1 MRRFW
6 FRALNIEH
14 LWFRSGA
21 RVLNLVSVVQIS
33 TFYSD
38 HGGVEKSVSDLVSGL
53 KTEHD
58 VRVLCT
64 HNSAKTSREQR
75 DGVMVTAVGAPFG
88 IQGRPL
94 AATFPLELGRQECD
108 VAHYHLPFPLAMAS
122 HMLAAPK
129 ARLTVATWHHDL
141 VRHAKFNKM
150 IQPLLE
156 SFLDRMDIII
166 VTAPALIDHTP
177 VLRKRRHK
185 CRVIPLGIE
194 EQRFSPSDSDAA
206 ANAQGQAASIDVL
219 FVGRLVYYKGC
230 DVLLR
235 AVSKIDAR
243 LALVGE
249 GPLRGELEALAAE
262 LGISDRVRFLG
273 RVSDE
278 HLAQVY
284 KDSSIFVLPST
295 LPTECFGLVQ
305 VEAMLNGKPVINT
318 DLPTGVPWVS
328 LHNETGITVPP
339 GDVDALS
346 NAIKLLLTNSELRR
360 TLGAQAAQRAQNM
373 FTLKH
378 HVEAM
383 ADLYADLL
391 AN

>member
-1 MRRFW
+1 M
-6 FRALNIEH
+6 
-14 LWFRSGA
+14 
-21 RVLNLVSVVQIS
+21 VSVVQIS
-33 TFYSD
+33 TFFSD

-53 KTEHD
+53 KREHD
-58 VRVLCT
+58 VHVLCT
-64 HNSAKTSREQR
+64 HNVVKTKREER
-75 DGVMVTAVGAPFG
+75 DGVKVTAVGAPFG

-94 AATFPLELGRQECD
+94 SATFPLELGRQECD

-122 HMLAAPK
+122 HILRAPR

-141 VRHAKFNKM
+141 VRHARFNKM

-156 SFLDRMDIII
+156 SFLDKVDVII

-177 VLRKRRHK
+177 VLAKRRHK

-194 EQRFSPSDSDAA
+194 EGRFKEEGVNPSPDQIKYGA
-206 ANAQGQAASIDVL
+206 DVL

-230 DVLLR
+230 NVLLD
-235 AVSKIDAR
+235 AISKVDAT

-249 GPLRGELEALAAE
+249 GPLRADLEAQAAE
-262 LGISDRVRFLG
+262 LGIAERVRFMG

-278 HLAQVY
+278 ELAKMY
-284 KDSSIFVLPST
+284 KASSIFVLPSIFA
-295 LPTECFGLVQ
+295 TECFGLVQ

-328 LHNETGITVPP
+328 LHNETGLTVPP
-339 GDVDALS
+339 NDAEALAG
-346 NAIKLLLTNSELRR
+346 AIKLLLNDSGLRQK
-360 TLGAQAAQRAQNM
+360 LGAQAAHRAHQM

-378 HVEAM
+378 HVKAVS
-383 ADLYADLL
+383 DLYSELL
-391 AN
+391 TN

>member
-1 MRRFW
+1 MRRSSFH
-6 FRALNIEH
+6 ALNIDVLRGPVE
-14 LWFRSGA
+14 LGV

-33 TFYSD
+33 TFFSD

-53 KTEHD
+53 KAGHD

-64 HNSAKTSREQR
+64 HNSTKTSREHR
-75 DGVMVTAVGAPFG
+75 DGILVTAVGAPFG

-94 AATFPLELGRQECD
+94 AATFPIELGRQKCD

-129 ARLTVATWHHDL
+129 ARLTVATWHHNL

-166 VTAPALIDHTP
+166 VTAPALIEHTP
-177 VLRKRRHK
+177 VLYKRRHK

-194 EQRFSPSDSDAA
+194 EQRFSSDGESGVRSLD
-206 ANAQGQAASIDVL
+206 SSPDVL

-230 DVLLR
+230 DILLR
-235 AVSKIDAR
+235 AISKVNASVS
-243 LALVGE
+243 LVGE
-249 GPLRGELEALAAE
+249 GPLLAELQALTSD
-262 LGISDRVRFLG
+262 LGISDRVQFLG
-273 RVSDE
+273 RVSDQQ
-278 HLAQVY
+278 LAQIY
-284 KDSSIFVLPST
+284 KTSSIFVLPST

-339 GDVDALS
+339 GDVDALAG
-346 NAIKLLLTNSELRR
+346 AIKLLLEDAELRNK
-360 TLGAQAAQRAQNM
+360 LGTQASIRARNM

-378 HVEAM
+378 HVDAM
-383 ADLYADLL
+383 TDLYADFL

>member
-1 MRRFW
+1 
-6 FRALNIEH
+6 
-14 LWFRSGA
+14 
-21 RVLNLVSVVQIS
+21 LVSVVQIS
-33 TFYSD
+33 TFFSD

-53 KTEHD
+53 KREHD
-58 VRVLCT
+58 VHVLCT
-64 HNSAKTSREQR
+64 HNVVKTKREER
-75 DGVMVTAVGAPFG
+75 DGVKVTAVGAPFG

-94 AATFPLELGRQECD
+94 SATFPLELGRQECD

-122 HMLAAPK
+122 HILRAPR

-141 VRHAKFNKM
+141 VRHARFNKM

-156 SFLDRMDIII
+156 SFLDKVDVII

-177 VLRKRRHK
+177 VLAKRRHK

-194 EQRFSPSDSDAA
+194 EGRFKEEGVNPSPDQITHGA
-206 ANAQGQAASIDVL
+206 DVL

-230 DVLLR
+230 NVLLD
-235 AVSKIDAR
+235 AISKVDAT

-249 GPLRGELEALAAE
+249 GPLRADLEAQAAE
-262 LGISDRVRFLG
+262 LGIAERVRFMG

-278 HLAQVY
+278 ELAKMY
-284 KDSSIFVLPST
+284 KASSIFVLPSIFA
-295 LPTECFGLVQ
+295 TECFGLVQ

-328 LHNETGITVPP
+328 LHNETGLTVPP
-339 GDVDALS
+339 NDAEALAG
-346 NAIKLLLTNSELRR
+346 AIKLLLNDSALRQK
-360 TLGAQAAQRAQNM
+360 LGAQAAYRAHEM

-378 HVEAM
+378 HVKAVS
-383 ADLYADLL
+383 DLYSELL
-391 AN
+391 TN